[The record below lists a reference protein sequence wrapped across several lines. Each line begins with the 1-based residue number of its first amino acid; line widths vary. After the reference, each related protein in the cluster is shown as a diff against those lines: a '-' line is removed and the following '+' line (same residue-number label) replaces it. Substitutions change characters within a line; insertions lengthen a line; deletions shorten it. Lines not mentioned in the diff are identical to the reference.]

1 MCQQLSLNKEKL
13 PKVILFA
20 DSDRK
25 RRIEK
30 GYYGHIDN
38 SKDLA
43 IVDFDDFNKDESGII
58 FKKGEPIRSDIKY
71 SIFLQDEFQP
81 EVYVPMHEYQNYRV
95 GQEKTEIPR
104 IMQLL
109 GICDYIVE
117 YHFYLRAE
125 FDQGKKQKAEAGV
138 DAGSLASMKAK
149 FTGSSNL
156 HVGFGL
162 HKGEKC
168 EWKFRGFNDPD
179 ETVTQK
185 NWNEAAKIVEKLH
198 LKDDDDIRGLLKVR
212 QPNDANNPLAYFA
225 HAQKL
230 EFDVAA
236 KMNLAS
242 QFGILGCFKGIGA
255 DGMLSNF
262 FNFEAEVQGMYVRE
276 VIYNFDPKYSE
287 NFRAA
292 SVLYK
297 EGKDMSTIVEQL
309 GQEGEKKGMLNN
321 VRKFL
326 GVSSDKE

>member
-38 SKDLA
+38 SKDIA
-43 IVDFDDFNKDESGII
+43 IVDLAEFDIEKTGIS
-58 FKKGEPIRSDIKY
+58 FPKGVPIPSDIKY
-71 SIFLQDEFQP
+71 SIFLQDEFAP
-81 EVYVPMHEYQNYRV
+81 KVYVPMHEYQNYRV
-95 GQEKTEIPR
+95 GQEKGQIPE

-125 FDQGKKQKAEAGV
+125 FDQGKKQKAEGGVNAGPI
-138 DAGSLASMKAK
+138 ASLKST
-149 FTGSSNL
+149 FSGSSNL
-156 HVGFGL
+156 SVGFGI
-162 HKGEKC
+162 HCGEKLD
-168 EWKFRGFNDPD
+168 WKFRGFNDPD
-179 ETVTQK
+179 ETVTQE
-185 NWNEAAKIVEKLH
+185 NWNKAKQIVEELH
-198 LKDDDDIRGLLKVR
+198 LKDDDDIRALLKVR
-212 QPNDANNPLAYFA
+212 QPNTENNPLVCFA

-230 EFDVAA
+230 EFDVVA

-242 QFGILGCFKGIGA
+242 QFGILGCYKGIGA

-262 FNFEAEVQGMYVRE
+262 FDFQAEVQGMYVRE

>member
-43 IVDFDDFNKDESGII
+43 IVDFADFNKDESGIK
-58 FKKGEPIRSDIKY
+58 FPKGEPIQSDIKY

-81 EVYVPMHEYQNYRV
+81 KVYVPMHEYQNYRV
-95 GQEKTEIPR
+95 GQEKGKIER
-104 IMQLL
+104 ILQLL

-117 YHFYLRAE
+117 YHFYLKAE
-125 FDQGKKQKAEAGV
+125 FDQGKKQKAEGGV
-138 DAGSLASMKAK
+138 DAGPLASLKA
-149 FTGSSNL
+149 TLSGSSNL
-156 HVGFGL
+156 SVGFGI
-162 HKGEKC
+162 HRGEKLD
-168 EWKFRGFNDPD
+168 WKFRGFNDPD
-179 ETVTQK
+179 ETVTQE
-185 NWNEAAKIVEKLH
+185 NWDEAAKIVEDLH
-198 LKDDDDIRGLLKVR
+198 LKDDDDIRSLLKVR

-242 QFGILGCFKGIGA
+242 QFGILGCYKGIGA
-255 DGMLSNF
+255 DGMLCNF

-292 SVLYK
+292 SDLYK
-297 EGKDMSTIVEQL
+297 KGKDMNAIVEQL
-309 GQEGEKKGMLNN
+309 GQEGEKSGMLNN
-321 VRKFL
+321 VKKIHRLSEK
-326 GVSSDKE
+326 